1 MKVLSIIPIFL
12 LFAQCDRH
20 ERVIRTYVL
29 ENGTG
34 YVLKFD
40 SYIDGKV
47 RESYSLETNQERGF
61 KYEDSIGRTAQPYKV
76 LESDSIIVVF
86 DNKKQQVYKRF
97 DPKDRN
103 IFDDA
108 AYQVES
114 KEVYRFT
121 FTEEDYRL
129 AKDL

>member
-1 MKVLSIIPIFL
+1 MKVLSFIPILFL
-12 LFAQCDRH
+12 FTHCDQH
-20 ERVIRTYVL
+20 ERVTRTYVL
-29 ENGTG
+29 ENATG

-47 RESYSLETNQERGF
+47 RESYSLETGAVRGF
-61 KYEDSIGRTAQPYKV
+61 KYEDSIGKAAQPYKV
-76 LESDSIIVVF
+76 LESDSIIVFF
-86 DNKKQQVYKRF
+86 DNKKRQVYNQLA
-97 DPKDRN
+97 PTDRN

-108 AYQVES
+108 AYRVES

-121 FTEEDYRL
+121 FTEEDYRN